1 MSSPASM
8 GRNTTPQIMHRL
20 INYSVVIGSN
30 DANSFE
36 LMPLTF
42 EMGEIMARFV
52 TKNYDMIV
60 KSNYVRVERE
70 IN

>member
-1 MSSPASM
+1 
-8 GRNTTPQIMHRL
+8 MHRL
-20 INYSVVIGSN
+20 INYSLVIGSN
-30 DANSFE
+30 DANGFE

-42 EMGEIMARFV
+42 EMGEIMAQFV

-70 IN
+70 N

>member
-1 MSSPASM
+1 
-8 GRNTTPQIMHRL
+8 MHRL
-20 INYSVVIGSN
+20 INYSLVIGSN

-42 EMGEIMARFV
+42 EMGEIMAQFV